1 MQKFINK
8 LESSLK
14 DGSFVKLTLSKP
26 VGTRQATSVQMRQA
40 TSVQELKDIRN
51 VYVKPIILRNEK
63 MYSFTYRYERRDET
77 KNYDARQS
85 LEVIT
90 NLISEIFLNATLF
103 TLTEDVTLLIS
114 KKGKATVMTKAVK
127 EQREQN
133 VEHDKVKNRLI
144 NPENPWWFKLGLT
157 TREGKVTA
165 DMQHKFKQICKY
177 VEIVD
182 GVMKNVKFDGKI
194 RIADMGAGKGYLTF
208 ALYEYLT
215 QKCKYDI
222 AMEGVEIR
230 PDLVVKINEIIK
242 ESNLKDFRFVESS
255 IEAYACQQSTDNR
268 QQTIDN
274 RQQST
279 DNFSDFQIFRFSDSK
294 RFSDSIDVLI
304 ALHACNTA
312 TDDAIIKGIE
322 SGAKLIICAPCCH
335 KQIRQEMEKSKVVD
349 AITRYGIFME
359 RQAVMITDTI
369 RALIMEYFGYKT
381 QVMEFIEMEH
391 TPKNVRLV
399 GRKANDPDEE
409 EKAKILNE
417 IKSLKERYGIEKHY
431 LERIFFKT
439 ENLKN

>member
-8 LESSLK
+8 LESSLN

-26 VGTRQATSVQMRQA
+26 RVEAHGRAS
-40 TSVQELKDIRN
+40 SDEYKDLRN

-77 KNYDARQS
+77 KNYDSKQS

-114 KKGKATVMTKAVK
+114 KKGKATVMSKAVK

-133 VEHDKVKNRLI
+133 VEHDKIKNRLI

-157 TREGKVTA
+157 TRDGKVTA

-182 GVMKNVKFDGKI
+182 GVIKNVKFEGKI

-222 AMEGVEIR
+222 QMEGVEIR
-230 PDLVVKINEIIK
+230 PDLVMKINEIIK
-242 ESNLKDFRFVESS
+242 ESDMKDFRFVESS
-255 IEAYACQQSTDNR
+255 IEDYKTQGHKVTRSQSDK
-268 QQTIDN
+268 
-274 RQQST
+274 
-279 DNFSDFQIFRFSDSK
+279 DSATL
-294 RFSDSIDVLI
+294 RLCDSATLDILI

-322 SGAKLIICAPCCH
+322 SNAKLIICAPCCH

-391 TPKNVRLV
+391 TPKNVLLV
-399 GRKANDPDEE
+399 GRKTAEPSSE
-409 EKAKILNE
+409 EKERILNE

-431 LERIFFKT
+431 LEKIFDF
-439 ENLKN
+439 

>member
-1 MQKFINK
+1 MQKFIDK
-8 LESSLK
+8 LQSSLK
-14 DGSFVKLTLSKP
+14 EGSFVKLTLSKP
-26 VGTRQATSVQMRQA
+26 VGTRLIASVQGQ
-40 TSVQELKDIRN
+40 SIEELRN
-51 VYVKPIILRNEK
+51 VYVKPIILKNEK
-63 MYSFTYRYERRDET
+63 MFSFTYRYERRDET
-77 KNYDARQS
+77 KNYDAEQTF
-85 LEVIT
+85 EIIT
-90 NLISEIFLNATLF
+90 NLLNEVFLNASLF

-114 KKGKATVMTKAVK
+114 KKGKATVMSKAVK

-133 VEHDKVKNRLI
+133 VQHDKVKNRLI
-144 NPENPWWFKLGLT
+144 NTDNPWWFKLGLT

-215 QKCKYDI
+215 QRCKYDI
-222 AMEGVEIR
+222 EMEGVEIR

-255 IEAYACQQSTDNR
+255 IDSYQLSAVSCQPIDNRQQTTDNR
-268 QQTIDN
+268 QQTFCN
-274 RQQST
+274 V
-279 DNFSDFQIFRFSDSK
+279 SDSQQL
-294 RFSDSIDVLI
+294 SNSATQQLDVLI

-335 KQIRQEMEKSKVVD
+335 KQIRQEMEKSKIVD
-349 AITRYGIFME
+349 PITRYGIFLE
-359 RQAVMITDTI
+359 RQAVMITDAI
-369 RALIMEYFGYKT
+369 RALIMEYYGYKT

-391 TPKNVRLV
+391 TPKNILLV
-399 GRKANDPDEE
+399 GRKSDAPVDKE
-409 EKAKILNE
+409 AILKQIE
-417 IKSLKERYGIEKHY
+417 ALKKQYGIEKHY
-431 LERIFFKT
+431 LE
-439 ENLKN
+439 

>member
-1 MQKFINK
+1 MERFINK

-14 DGSFVKLTLSKP
+14 DGSFVKLTLSK
-26 VGTRQATSVQMRQA
+26 TIRQQDNKTTSFA
-40 TSVQELKDIRN
+40 DLRN

-77 KNYDARQS
+77 KNYDAQQS
-85 LEVIT
+85 LEIIT

-230 PDLVVKINEIIK
+230 PDLVAKINEIIK
-242 ESNLKDFRFVESS
+242 ESNMKDFQFVESS
-255 IEAYACQQSTDNR
+255 IEDFGCQRSKDE
-268 QQTIDN
+268 
-274 RQQST
+274 SLKSKSESVSESSS
-279 DNFSDFQIFRFSDSK
+279 NFSDFQIFRFSDSL
-294 RFSDSIDVLI
+294 DVLI

-369 RALIMEYFGYKT
+369 RALILEYFGYKT

-391 TPKNVRLV
+391 TPKNVLLV
-399 GRKANDPDEE
+399 GRKVGEPSVD
-409 EKAKILNE
+409 EKASILKE
-417 IKSLKERYGIEKHY
+417 INNLKERYGIEKHY
-431 LERIFFKT
+431 LEKIFI
-439 ENLKN
+439 

>member
-26 VGTRQATSVQMRQA
+26 VGTRQA

-77 KNYDARQS
+77 KNYDAQQS

-144 NPENPWWFKLGLT
+144 SPENPWWFKLGLT

-255 IEAYACQQSTDNR
+255 IEDYKTQCHKVTRSQSDK
-268 QQTIDN
+268 
-274 RQQST
+274 
-279 DNFSDFQIFRFSDSK
+279 DSATL
-294 RFSDSIDVLI
+294 RLCDSATLDILI

-322 SGAKLIICAPCCH
+322 SGTKLIICAPCCH

-369 RALIMEYFGYKT
+369 RALILEYFGYKT

-391 TPKNVRLV
+391 TPKNVL
-399 GRKANDPDEE
+399 
-409 EKAKILNE
+409 
-417 IKSLKERYGIEKHY
+417 
-431 LERIFFKT
+431 
-439 ENLKN
+439 

>member
-14 DGSFVKLTLSKP
+14 DGSFVKLTLSK
-26 VGTRQATSVQMRQA
+26 TIRQQDNKTTSFA
-40 TSVQELKDIRN
+40 DLRN

-77 KNYDARQS
+77 KNYDAQQS
-85 LEVIT
+85 LEIIT

-215 QKCKYDI
+215 QNCKYDI

-230 PDLVVKINEIIK
+230 PDLVAKINEIIK

-255 IEAYACQQSTDNR
+255 IEDFVCQQDNKTTR
-268 QQTIDN
+268 QQDN
-274 RQQST
+274 KTNNSLTHRLV
-279 DNFSDFQIFRFSDSK
+279 DSLTL
-294 RFSDSIDVLI
+294 DVLI

-369 RALIMEYFGYKT
+369 RALILEYFGYKT

-391 TPKNVRLV
+391 TPKNVLLV
-399 GRKANDPDEE
+399 GRKVGEPSVE
-409 EKAKILNE
+409 EKASILKE
-417 IKSLKERYGIEKHY
+417 INNLKERYGIEKHY
-431 LERIFFKT
+431 LEKIFI
-439 ENLKN
+439 